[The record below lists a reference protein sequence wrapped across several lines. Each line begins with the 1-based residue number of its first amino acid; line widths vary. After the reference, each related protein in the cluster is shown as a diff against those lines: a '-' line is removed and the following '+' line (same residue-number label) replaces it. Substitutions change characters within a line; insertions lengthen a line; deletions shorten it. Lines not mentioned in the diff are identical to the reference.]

1 MPNLKS
7 SPLLLQIMLSWGFH
21 FVNIYGS
28 AEILSLF
35 SNRSKLLNEED
46 LTNMVAAVAASPWS
60 YNCYSDA
67 WQPVHNYYGYT
78 MPWSCNHHLQLTLP
92 AFNKQSQCGSQQVV
106 AIGNYVTV

>member
-1 MPNLKS
+1 MPNLKT

-28 AEILSLF
+28 AESLSLS

-46 LTNMVAAVAASPWS
+46 LTNIVPAVAVSPRS
-60 YNCYSDA
+60 HNCYSDA
-67 WQPVHNYYGYT
+67 WQSIHNYYGHT
-78 MPWSCNHHLQLTLP
+78 MPWSYNHHLQLALP
-92 AFNKQSQCGSQQVV
+92 AFNKQSPCGSRQVV